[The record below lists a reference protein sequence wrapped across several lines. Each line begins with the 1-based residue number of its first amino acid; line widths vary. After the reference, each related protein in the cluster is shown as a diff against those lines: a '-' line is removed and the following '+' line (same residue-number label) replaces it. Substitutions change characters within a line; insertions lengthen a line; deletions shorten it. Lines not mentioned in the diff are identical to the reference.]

1 MSTLERLP
9 VELVEDIVSWIEGD
23 LKSLCLVSRHVNQAA
38 RRVLWS
44 THALVINFGPI
55 SLIKTYDGRKHV
67 LDISKFNAVFIM
79 LQELRDR
86 RLNSTCKLIQKL
98 QIKVGPWASLQLAPD
113 SEERKFMGE
122 MVPKLLPGVL
132 FAFQGLL
139 SARVEVITT
148 RDPEWLYESIFRPLA
163 SLPLLREFHGR
174 LTRLAF
180 DDRFQHGDD
189 FIPSLAQILAHNP
202 RITHLKLDNYTVIGA
217 RNHDFRVLFKEV
229 GVHSL
234 PLTSLYFHGWL
245 VDFSAPEILPHIKQ
259 LHTMEL
265 VGHHENYPN
274 VWKIMREQNIH
285 PRLIRYHSVT
295 DDLVDFLES
304 FEGLQEFFCP
314 YNGYLETDERASLFY
329 RSTLYGHRCSLRE
342 IHIGSIYES
351 TWTIGLQDAG
361 IFDAFEKLVSLSVGV
376 KLEDVKPGL
385 NELDVVA
392 SLLMRL
398 SRLPGFRRL
407 NFTKVERKRDRA
419 LGCFGTVFSEFEV
432 KMESEIKRA
441 LECARIQVT
450 DSPPRPE
457 IRVFTPADVVFDG
470 DYTTKQVL
478 KFKPQRP

>member
-9 VELVEDIVSWIEGD
+9 VELVEDIVSWIESD
-23 LKSLCLVSRHVNQAA
+23 LKSLRLVSRHVNQAA

-55 SLIKTYDGRKHV
+55 SLIKTHNGRKHV

-79 LQELRDR
+79 LQELCDH
-86 RLNSTCKLIQKL
+86 RLNSTCKLIKKL

-122 MVPKLLPGVL
+122 MVPKLLPAVL
-132 FAFQGLL
+132 SAFQGLL
-139 SARVEVITT
+139 SARMEVMTI

-163 SLPLLREFHGR
+163 SLPLLRELHGR

-189 FIPSLAQILAHNP
+189 FIPSLAQILARNP
-202 RITHLKLDNYTVIGA
+202 RITHLRLDNYTVIGA
-217 RNHDFRVLFKEV
+217 QNHDLRVLFKEV

-234 PLTSLYFHGWL
+234 PLTSLYLHGWL
-245 VDFSAPEILPHIKQ
+245 VDFSAPEILPHIQ
-259 LHTMEL
+259 HLHTMEL

-285 PRLIRYHSVT
+285 PRSIRYHSVT

-304 FEGLQEFFCP
+304 FEGLEKFVCP

-329 RSTLYGHRCSLRE
+329 RSTLYGHRYSLRE

-361 IFDAFEKLVSLSVGV
+361 IFDTFEKLVSLSIGV
-376 KLEDVKPGL
+376 KLEDVQPGM
-385 NELDVVA
+385 NERDVVV
-392 SLLMRL
+392 
-398 SRLPGFRRL
+398 GQ
-407 NFTKVERKRDRA
+407 
-419 LGCFGTVFSEFEV
+419 FSEELCRLLT
-432 KMESEIKRA
+432 I
-441 LECARIQVT
+441 CT
-450 DSPPRPE
+450 
-457 IRVFTPADVVFDG
+457 
-470 DYTTKQVL
+470 
-478 KFKPQRP
+478 